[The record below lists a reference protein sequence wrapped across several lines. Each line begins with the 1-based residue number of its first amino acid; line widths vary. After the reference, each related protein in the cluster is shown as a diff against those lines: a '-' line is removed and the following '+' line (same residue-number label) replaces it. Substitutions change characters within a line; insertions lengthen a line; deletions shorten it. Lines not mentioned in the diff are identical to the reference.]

1 MLKYTRFLGLFALSA
16 TLVYAAGKQQDW
28 ENQQVLSINKLSV
41 HASMTPGGNEADLA
55 SGKYA
60 DSSRIHSLNGKW
72 AFSWA
77 PTPEAR
83 VADFHQQAFDVSNW
97 ETIDVPSNWE
107 MKGYGTPIYTNINYP
122 FKVDPPRVTSTPEK
136 HFTTY
141 KERNPVGSYRRE
153 FEVPSDWKGQ
163 NIFLHFDGVM
173 SAMYVWV
180 NGERVGYSQDA
191 MTMAEFDINPYLK
204 PGNNTLAVEVYK
216 YCDGSYLEDQDMWRL
231 GGIYRDVYLV
241 ARPQQFIADYQV
253 ISAANG
259 SFAVT
264 AEVKNTDD
272 ANHSVIAYASLADS
286 KGNVVAELSEVI
298 PLHAQS
304 GHSISFT
311 KQLDRVQLWSA
322 EAPHLYDL
330 TLSIKDSKGAVL
342 EVIRQRV
349 GFRTVSIDGTLFKL
363 NGQPIKLRGVNR
375 HEHDP
380 RTGKVLS
387 EATMRRDL
395 ELMKQ
400 ANVNFVRNSH
410 YPNHPR
416 WYELCDEYG
425 MYVMDEANNETHGLG
440 IQSKRL
446 ADDPLW
452 ERSFVE
458 RGTAMVR
465 QNQNHPSIIIWSMGN
480 ESGQGRN
487 YTAMKREM
495 LEIDSS
501 RPFLNDQDQS
511 KSDIRDYGY
520 PSPANLEQMLKRGVQ
535 RPLIMREYAHAMGNS
550 LGNLKEFWDV
560 VYDYDSALGGAVWDW
575 VDQGL
580 ITTPQRRRIHHG
592 WEIINLSSEE
602 APLEN
607 SFDGDE
613 ATFWH
618 SEWSARVAGFPHS
631 FDLDLNEP
639 LIVYG
644 FDYLPRQDH
653 DNGRVKDWS
662 FWGSDDGI
670 DWEVLESGSFPVG
683 TEWQTI
689 QLKQAETVRFVRWV
703 ALNQHGN
710 EPFAAIAE
718 LKLKTS
724 PITISRTHAM
734 RSKEVS
740 KSQTPQAGEYFAY
753 GGDFGDRPNDA
764 NFCINGIV
772 APDRKLNPHYHE
784 LKKVYQPIRF
794 DLSDRSTVKIT
805 NRYGFTNLDELA
817 FSWQLLENGMPI
829 ETGRIAD
836 VSVLP
841 RAHASVKVPYH
852 QTLSDGKDYHLLI
865 SARLKQSTLWAP
877 KGFEIAWEQFE
888 LKHGFFAATEA
899 PQNTSEIKVKE
910 AGHLLT
916 LTGEHTVIKVDT
928 SSAAVT
934 SLSMDGKE
942 LLKQPLRPN
951 FYKAVNDNQ
960 YANRFAGR
968 LGVWKDAA
976 NRLKLERSDTQK
988 LQDGVLLT
996 LRYQLPIAQAS
1007 LTVSYKLDTAGR
1019 FHCHYSYHGA
1029 EGPNLPKFGA
1039 TLAVADAFS
1048 QVEWFGRGSHETYCD
1063 RKTSGK
1069 FGVYQLPVDAFS
1081 YQYIQPQDNGNH
1093 TDVRWC
1099 AFSNEHGQAVKI
1111 TGLQPLQIS
1120 AWPYTAEDLDQARH
1134 PHELPTT
1141 DFLTINIDHRV
1152 NGVGGNDSWGAQALK
1167 QYTIPANQN
1176 YQYGFVLEL
1185 LQK

>member
-1 MLKYTRFLGLFALSA
+1 MLPYTQFLGLFALSA
-16 TLVYAAGKQQDW
+16 TLVYAADTQQEW
-28 ENQQVLSINKLSV
+28 ENEQVLSINKLPV
-41 HASMTPGGNEADLA
+41 HASMTPGENEADLA

-60 DSSRIHSLNGKW
+60 ESSRIHSLNGKW

-77 PTPEAR
+77 SAPEGR
-83 VADFHQQAFDVSNW
+83 LADFYQQAFDVSNW

-153 FEVPSDWKGQ
+153 FELPSDWNGQ

-191 MTMAEFDINPYLK
+191 MTMAEFNLNPYLK
-204 PGNNTLAVEVYK
+204 PGNNSLAVEVYK

-253 ISAANG
+253 TSAASG

-264 AEVKNTDD
+264 AEIKNTDTVER
-272 ANHSVIAYASLADS
+272 SVTAYASLADS

-298 PLHAQS
+298 PLNAESSHSVTLNQQLHAIQP
-304 GHSISFT
+304 
-311 KQLDRVQLWSA
+311 WSA

-330 TLSIKDSKGAVL
+330 TLSMKGSTGEVL

-349 GFRTVSIDGTLFKL
+349 GFRTVSIEGSVFKL
-363 NGQPIKLRGVNR
+363 NGVPIKLRGVNR

-395 ELMKQ
+395 DLMKQ

-425 MYVMDEANNETHGLG
+425 MYVMDEANNETHGMG

-465 QNQNHPSIIIWSMGN
+465 QNQNHPSVIIWSMGN

-487 YTAMKREM
+487 YTAMKHSM

-511 KSDIRDYGY
+511 KSDIKDYGY

-535 RPLIMREYAHAMGNS
+535 QPLIMREYAHAMGNS

-560 VYDYDSALGGAVWDW
+560 VYRHDGALGGAVWDW

-580 ITTPQRRRIHHG
+580 ITTPQPRRVQCG
-592 WEIINLSSEE
+592 WEIVNLSSEE

-618 SEWSARVAGFPHS
+618 SEWSERLARFPHS
-631 FDLDLNEP
+631 FDLNFNEE
-639 LIVYG
+639 LTVYG

-653 DNGRVKDWS
+653 DNGRIKDWNLS
-662 FWGSDDGI
+662 ISRDGAEWQVI
-670 DWEVLESGSFPVG
+670 ETGSFPVG
-683 TEWQTI
+683 TEWQTVSFAKPATS
-689 QLKQAETVRFVRWV
+689 QFVRLV
-703 ALNQHGN
+703 ALNQHGA
-710 EPFAAIAE
+710 EPVASIAE
-718 LKLKTS
+718 FKLKTS
-724 PITISRTHAM
+724 PITLSATHAARG
-734 RSKEVS
+734 RSLAT
-740 KSQTPQAGEYFAY
+740 SQTPQAGEYFAY
-753 GGDFGDRPNDA
+753 GGDFGDHPNDG

-794 DLSDRSTVKIT
+794 DLSDRSTVKLT
-805 NRYGFTNLDELA
+805 NRYGFTNLDQLA
-817 FSWQLLENGMPI
+817 FSWELLKNGLTI
-829 ETGRIAD
+829 ESGRIAD
-836 VSVLP
+836 ASVLP
-841 RAHASVKVPYH
+841 GAHASVKVPYR
-852 QTLSDGKDYHLLI
+852 QTLNDGKDYHLLI
-865 SARLKQSTLWAP
+865 SARLKESTRWAP

-888 LKHGFFAATEA
+888 LKNGFFNATEA
-899 PQNTSEIKVKE
+899 QQNTSEIKVKVD
-910 AGHLLT
+910 GHLVALI
-916 LTGEHTVIKVDT
+916 GEKTVIQVDS

-934 SLSMDGKE
+934 SISMDGKE

-951 FYKAVNDNQ
+951 FRKAINDNQ
-960 YANRFAGR
+960 NANRFVKR
-968 LGVWKDAA
+968 LGIWKNAA
-976 NRLKLERSDTQK
+976 SKLQLERSDTQT

-996 LRYQLPIAQAS
+996 LTYQLPIAQAS
-1007 LTVSYKLDTAGR
+1007 LTVSYKLDTAGKLN
-1019 FHCHYSYHGA
+1019 CHYSYHGA
-1029 EGPNLPKFGA
+1029 AGPNLPKFGA

-1069 FGVYQLPVDAFS
+1069 FGVYQLPVDAFGYS
-1081 YQYIQPQDNGNH
+1081 YIQPQDNGNH

-1099 AFSNEHGQAVKI
+1099 SFSNEHGQTVKI

-1120 AWPYTAEDLDQARH
+1120 AWPYSTEDLDQSRH
-1134 PHELPTT
+1134 PHALPKT
-1141 DFLTINIDHRV
+1141 DYMTINVDHRV

-1167 QYTIPANQN
+1167 QFTIPSNEN

-1185 LQK
+1185 IQD

>member
-1 MLKYTRFLGLFALSA
+1 MLPYT
-16 TLVYAAGKQQDW
+16 Q
-28 ENQQVLSINKLSV
+28 
-41 HASMTPGGNEADLA
+41 
-55 SGKYA
+55 
-60 DSSRIHSLNGKW
+60 
-72 AFSWA
+72 
-77 PTPEAR
+77 
-83 VADFHQQAFDVSNW
+83 
-97 ETIDVPSNWE
+97 
-107 MKGYGTPIYTNINYP
+107 
-122 FKVDPPRVTSTPEK
+122 K

-153 FEVPSDWKGQ
+153 FELPSDWDGH

-191 MTMAEFDINPYLK
+191 MTMAEFNLNPYLN
-204 PGNNTLAVEVYK
+204 PGNNSLAVEVYK

-253 ISAANG
+253 TSAASG

-264 AEVKNTDD
+264 AEVKNTDTVKR
-272 ANHSVIAYASLADS
+272 SVTAYASLADS

-298 PLHAQS
+298 PLNAQS
-304 GHSISFT
+304 SHSVTFNQ
-311 KQLDRVQLWSA
+311 QLHAIQPWSA

-330 TLSIKDSKGAVL
+330 TLSMKGSTGEVL

-349 GFRTVSIDGTLFKL
+349 GFRTVSIDGSVFKL
-363 NGQPIKLRGVNR
+363 NGVPVKLRGVNR

-395 ELMKQ
+395 DLMKQ

-416 WYELCDEYG
+416 WYELCDEFG
-425 MYVMDEANNETHGLG
+425 MYVMDEANNETHGMG

-487 YTAMKREM
+487 YTAMKRAM

-511 KSDIRDYGY
+511 KSDIKDYGY
-520 PSPANLEQMLKRGVQ
+520 PSPANLEQMLGRGVQ

-560 VYDYDSALGGAVWDW
+560 VYRHDGALGGAVWDW

-580 ITTPQRRRIHHG
+580 ITLSAIH
-592 WEIINLSSEE
+592 
-602 APLEN
+602 A
-607 SFDGDE
+607 D
-613 ATFWH
+613 
-618 SEWSARVAGFPHS
+618 R
-631 FDLDLNEP
+631 
-639 LIVYG
+639 
-644 FDYLPRQDH
+644 
-653 DNGRVKDWS
+653 GRS
-662 FWGSDDGI
+662 
-670 DWEVLESGSFPVG
+670 
-683 TEWQTI
+683 
-689 QLKQAETVRFVRWV
+689 
-703 ALNQHGN
+703 
-710 EPFAAIAE
+710 
-718 LKLKTS
+718 
-724 PITISRTHAM
+724 
-734 RSKEVS
+734 VS
-740 KSQTPQAGEYFAY
+740 TSQTPQAGEYFAY
-753 GGDFGDRPNDA
+753 GGDFGDHPNDG

-794 DLSDRSTVKIT
+794 DLSDRSTVKLT
-805 NRYGFTNLDELA
+805 NRFGFTNLDQLA
-817 FSWQLLENGMPI
+817 FSWQLLENGVTI
-829 ETGRIAD
+829 ESGRIAD
-836 VSVLP
+836 ASVLP
-841 RAHASVKVPYH
+841 GAHASVKVPYR
-852 QTLSDGKDYHLLI
+852 QTLNDGKDYHLLI
-865 SARLKQSTLWAP
+865 SARLKQSTRWAP

-888 LKHGFFAATEA
+888 LKHGFFAATET
-899 PQNTSEIKVKE
+899 QQKTSDIQVKE
-910 AGHLLT
+910 AGHLVT
-916 LTGEHTVIKVDT
+916 LIGEKTVIQVDS

-934 SLSMDGKE
+934 SISMDGKE

-951 FYKAVNDNQ
+951 FRKAINDNQ
-960 YANRFAGR
+960 NANRFVKR
-968 LGVWKDAA
+968 LGIWKNAA
-976 NRLKLERSDTQK
+976 SKLQLQRSDTQT

-996 LRYQLPIAQAS
+996 LTYQLPIAQAS
-1007 LTVSYKLDTAGR
+1007 LTVSYKLDTAGKLN
-1019 FHCHYSYHGA
+1019 CHYSYHGA
-1029 EGPNLPKFGA
+1029 AGPNLPKFGA

-1069 FGVYQLPVDAFS
+1069 FGVYQMPVDAFG
-1081 YQYIQPQDNGNH
+1081 YPYIQPQDNGNH

-1099 AFSNEHGQAVKI
+1099 SFSNEHGQTVKI

-1120 AWPYTAEDLDQARH
+1120 AWPYSAEDLDQSRH
-1134 PHELPTT
+1134 PHALPKT
-1141 DFLTINIDHRV
+1141 DTLTINVDHRV
-1152 NGVGGNDSWGAQALK
+1152 NGVGGNAGHLTPCS
-1167 QYTIPANQN
+1167 
-1176 YQYGFVLEL
+1176 
-1185 LQK
+1185 